1 MVLHEFTVHFRGDYT
16 PELRQ
21 TYSMLHGEDL
31 DSWPDT
37 ETRTKVVID
46 LSKIIA
52 FNDVEENDIHAG
64 KTNVRLESD
73 YQFLVCLPFSEF
85 KKIIEDHYLTPI
97 PSHAI

>member
-1 MVLHEFTVHFRGDYT
+1 
-16 PELRQ
+16 
-21 TYSMLHGEDL
+21 MLHGEDR

-85 KKIIEDHYLTPI
+85 KIIEDHYLTPI